1 MTEIARARNRRGEG
15 GRLREEILAGATELL
30 EETGSEDAV
39 TLRAIARQVGI
50 SAPSIYAHFPD
61 REAIVDA
68 IVDSAFRDFN
78 TAIYSAI
85 EAVTDPLARLRA
97 GCAAYLRFA
106 AERPNRYK
114 LLFDRHHLISS
125 PEQPVPSIRT
135 ESFDWL
141 VQSVQ
146 ACAEAGLTP
155 SKDPYL
161 DSTAI
166 WAALHGYATLHAR
179 LDAFPWPAE
188 DAMLARIVCGLA
200 GITPGVFRPGGAER
214 AFTQ

>member
-1 MTEIARARNRRGEG
+1 VTEISRARNRRGEG
-15 GRLREEILAGATELL
+15 GRLREEILAGATSLL

-39 TLRAIARQVGI
+39 TLRAVARQIGI

-68 IVDSAFRDFN
+68 IVDSAFHDFN
-78 TAIYSAI
+78 TAIYEAI
-85 EAVTDPLARLRA
+85 DGVTDPLARLRA

-114 LLFDRHHLISS
+114 MLFDRRDLLAAASHPL
-125 PEQPVPSIRT
+125 PAIRT

-141 VQSVQ
+141 VQGVQ
-146 ACAEAGLTP
+146 ACAEAGL
-155 SKDPYL
+155 SRGQDPYL

-179 LDAFPWPAE
+179 LDAFPWPAQ
-188 DAMLARIVCGLA
+188 DALLDRIVFGLA
-200 GITPGVFRPGGAER
+200 GINPAGR
-214 AFTQ
+214 ASAQ

>member
-1 MTEIARARNRRGEG
+1 MTEVVRARNRRGEG

-39 TLRAIARQVGI
+39 TLRAVARRVGI

-68 IVDSAFRDFN
+68 IVDSAFDDFN

-85 EAVTDPLARLRA
+85 DGVTDPLVRLRA

-106 AERPNRYK
+106 ADRPNRYK
-114 LLFDRHHLISS
+114 LLFDRRDLIG
-125 PEQPVPSIRT
+125 PAEHPVPPIRT

-141 VQSVQ
+141 VQGVQ
-146 ACAEAGLTP
+146 ACAEAGLSQT
-155 SKDPYL
+155 KDPQL
-161 DSTAI
+161 DGTAI
-166 WAALHGYATLHAR
+166 WTALHGYATLHAR
-179 LDAFPWPAE
+179 FDVFPWPAE
-188 DAMLARIVCGLA
+188 DTMLDRIVCGLA
-200 GITPGVFRPGGAER
+200 DITAAGSC
-214 AFTQ
+214 